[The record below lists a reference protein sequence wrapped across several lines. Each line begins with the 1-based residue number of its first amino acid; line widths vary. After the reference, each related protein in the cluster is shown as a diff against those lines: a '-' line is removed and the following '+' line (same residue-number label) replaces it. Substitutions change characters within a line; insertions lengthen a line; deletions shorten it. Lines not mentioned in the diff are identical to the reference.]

1 MVLSLCIVILIQKSS
16 LESFNLVE
24 QVASKM
30 PTEREADTDME
41 DDRIIENKNEKRNRN
56 TAVTKTRPNLE
67 RLSASREDFELIQ
80 GEISALWV
88 ALEKTL
94 DVMDGLQRA

>member
-1 MVLSLCIVILIQKSS
+1 MVLSLCIVILIERLS

-30 PTEREADTDME
+30 PTEGEADTDME
-41 DDRIIENKNEKRNRN
+41 EDRVNENKNEKRNRK
-56 TAVTKTRPNLE
+56 TAVTKTCPNLE

-88 ALEKTL
+88 VLEKNL
-94 DVMDGLQRA
+94 RRYG